1 MTSPASSLHSVKIL
15 TNAVIM
21 YVRAMHALFPKY
33 LQGGKHPVKIVFP
46 LGLCEPVEKTFADNQ
61 P

>member
-1 MTSPASSLHSVKIL
+1 
-15 TNAVIM
+15 
-21 YVRAMHALFPKY
+21 MHASFSKY
-33 LQGGKHPVKIVFP
+33 LKGGKHPVKTVFP